1 VKRKHRH
8 ELKQNDFLV
17 WLEQAMEWLEE
28 NKKNL
33 VTAGVVVVT
42 AAVLFGGINYYR
54 SSRAGSAQTLLNDA
68 LEIFHTPVQDASAR
82 ESSAVQP
89 SPDQDFETN
98 EERFRAALA
107 AFEKVIE
114 DYSGTDQGRQARYY
128 AALCHKGVEELDK
141 ASALLEEVTG
151 HRDKDLLYYLAS
163 QVIAVVKA
171 EKGDLDGAAET
182 YRVMV
187 EDPDTP
193 LPKDQLL
200 YNLARLKEQAG
211 NLEEARLNYQRV
223 LDEYPDSSLRTE
235 VTQRND
241 LIEYRLQS

>member
-1 VKRKHRH
+1 LKRKHRH

-17 WLEQAMEWLEE
+17 WLEQVLEWLEE

-33 VTAGVVVVT
+33 ITAGVVVV
-42 AAVLFGGINYYR
+42 AASVLIVGINYYR
-54 SSRAGSAQTLLNDA
+54 NSRMSSAQTLLNEA

-89 SPDQDFETN
+89 AQDQDFKNN
-98 EERFRAALA
+98 EERFREALT

-114 DYSGTDQGRQARYY
+114 EYSGTEQGRQARYY
-128 AALCHKGVEELDK
+128 AALCHKGVGELDD
-141 ASALLEEVTG
+141 ATGLLEEVTG
-151 HRDKDLLYYLAS
+151 DRDRDLLYYLAS
-163 QVIAVVKA
+163 QVTAVVKA
-171 EKGDLDGAAET
+171 ERGDLDGAAEV
-182 YRVMV
+182 YRLMV
-187 EDPDTP
+187 EDPNTP

-211 NLEEARLNYQRV
+211 NLEEAHLNYQRL